1 MLGVYLVDMRYL
13 HKDQSVVE
21 INQIDKE
28 NNSHAGE
35 SWCSYSA
42 PVGGTYVRGMYVQH
56 NGQEGSIRE
65 SNVLIGK
72 QIHNHDHQ
80 LNDTVKMFIKS
91 ECE

>member
-28 NNSHAGE
+28 NNNHAGE

-42 PVGGTYVRGMYVQH
+42 PVGGTDVCMYNIMDKKEVF
-56 NGQEGSIRE
+56 
-65 SNVLIGK
+65 GK
-72 QIHNHDHQ
+72 A
-80 LNDTVKMFIKS
+80 MS
-91 ECE
+91 